1 MMSLRHKGLNSA
13 LPLKRQARKRVG
25 VAGRGG
31 VGGGKGLLVRDGLNS
46 SGKKSTGI
54 CSQKQRQE

>member
-25 VAGRGG
+25 VGG
-31 VGGGKGLLVRDGLNS
+31 VGRVSWEEVVSTPVERKVQAFAP
-46 SGKKSTGI
+46 KSNDK
-54 CSQKQRQE
+54 SRVY